1 MNNRP
6 AKRDGTKATVFH
18 NAEGVECL
26 NQAIYR
32 DIQVLRTWETVFIAP
47 SRFAGRL
54 FTFNPFGI
62 FKTRFYLFHVPKCL
76 IRKVLQ
82 INLQ

>member
-6 AKRDGTKATVFH
+6 AKRDGTKATVFP

-26 NQAIYR
+26 NQAIFT

-47 SRFAGRL
+47 VPQSGTVIRIQRFQR
-54 FTFNPFGI
+54 
-62 FKTRFYLFHVPKCL
+62 C
-76 IRKVLQ
+76 
-82 INLQ
+82 